1 MKKSLL
7 ALAVLGAFAGAASA
21 QTSVTMYGIVDMGYV
36 HESGGADGS
45 VNRLQS
51 GGESSSRIGFRG
63 TEDLGNG
70 LSGIFAI
77 EAGILADTGESQL
90 GANIWGRQA
99 FVGLKSKTAGTVTLG
114 RQYTALHNEIVRL
127 DPFGTGLAGNG
138 ANIIR
143 DNSRFSNAI
152 KYSTPN
158 FAGFSAEADYSFG
171 ENTTG
176 FGNTAGRGYDASVGY
191 VNGPIGIKA
200 TYFNTRNNPTAATP
214 TTQAT
219 NKITLLDGT
228 YDFGVAKLS
237 LGYEWAKAD
246 AFTATTTTNG
256 VTTVRATGARDERN
270 ALVGVTV
277 PFGATKLMASWGH
290 RNDRNSNANDG
301 NFYGIGLTYAVSKRT
316 DFYTSFGRNTAG
328 ATINDAQN
336 SYAANKL
343 FDVGVRHLF

>member
-51 GGESSSRIGFRG
+51 GGESSSRLGFRG

-114 RQYTALHNEIVRL
+114 RQYTALHNEIVRF
-127 DPFGTGLAGNG
+127 DPFGTGLAGN
-138 ANIIR
+138 AQALIR
-143 DNSRFSNAI
+143 DTSRFSNAI
-152 KYSTPN
+152 KYTTPN

-171 ENTTG
+171 EVANA
-176 FGNTAGRGYDASVGY
+176 GNTAGRGYDGSIGY
-191 VNGPIGIKA
+191 ENGPIGVKV
-200 TYFNTRNNPTAATP
+200 TYFNTRAATTP
-214 TTQAT
+214 FAAT

-228 YDFGVAKLS
+228 YDFGVAKAS
-237 LGYEWAKAD
+237 LGYQWAKAD
-246 AFTATTTTNG
+246 AG
-256 VTTVRATGARDERN
+256 RDERN
-270 ALVGVTV
+270 SLVGVTV
-277 PFGATKLMASWGH
+277 PFGASKVLASWMH
-290 RNDRNSNANDG
+290 RNDRSGNNDG
-301 NFYGIGLTYAVSKRT
+301 NMFAIGYTYALSKRT
-316 DFYTSFGRNTAG
+316 DFYTSYGRLTSGIGNGTTG
-328 ATINDAQN
+328 PSIQDAQN
-336 SYAANKL
+336 TYGANKL
-343 FDVGVRHLF
+343 FDIGVRHLF